1 MTSNASASQHGHA
14 SETAYL
20 WIKQKILANR
30 WPDGAALK
38 ESDLSKEIGVSR
50 TPVRDALRRLTLE
63 GLVETIP
70 NQGSRLK
77 RWDSDDLE
85 EIFGLRVV
93 LESYGARIA
102 ATRVTEKELVQLH
115 ALCDSMEALVAEGV
129 QSAEA
134 KQQLTR
140 LNERFHEAIL
150 QAAHSRR
157 LAALAAQVISF
168 PLVYRT
174 FETYDPKEI
183 VRSMAHHR
191 ELLDAFGVRDPV
203 WAESIMRAHLSA
215 GHRSSRRSLIKIAK
229 GGVNA

>member
-1 MTSNASASQHGHA
+1 MVSNAPASQHGHA
-14 SETAYL
+14 SEKAYR

-38 ESDLSKEIGVSR
+38 ERDLSQEIGVSR
-50 TPVRDALRRLTLE
+50 TPVRDALRRLTQE

-77 RWDSDDLE
+77 RWDSADLE
-85 EIFGLRVV
+85 EIFGLRVL
-93 LESYGARIA
+93 LESYGARMA
-102 ATRVTEKELVQLH
+102 ATRVTEQELAQLH
-115 ALCDSMEALVAEGV
+115 ALCDSMDALVAEEM

-140 LNERFHEAIL
+140 LNERFHETIL
-150 QAAHSRR
+150 QAAHSHR
-157 LAALAAQVISF
+157 LAALAAQLISF

-174 FETYDPKEI
+174 FETYEPNEI
-183 VRSMAHHR
+183 FRSMAHHR
-191 ELLDAFGVRDPV
+191 ELLDAFGARDPI

-215 GHRSSRRSLIKIAK
+215 GHRSTSRSLVKITES
-229 GGVNA
+229 GVNA

>member
-1 MTSNASASQHGHA
+1 MSSIAPASQHGHA
-14 SETAYL
+14 SEKAYQ

-38 ESDLSKEIGVSR
+38 ESDLSNEIGVSR

-77 RWDSDDLE
+77 RWDSQDLE

-93 LESYGARIA
+93 LESYGARMA
-102 ATRVTEKELVQLH
+102 ATRVTEKELAELY
-115 ALCDSMEALVAEGV
+115 ALCDSMEGLVAEGV

-140 LNERFHEAIL
+140 LNERFHEAIM
-150 QAAHSRR
+150 QAAHSHR
-157 LAALAAQVISF
+157 LVALTGQVISF

-174 FETYDPKEI
+174 FETYDPAEI

-191 ELLDAFGVRDPV
+191 ELIDAFTARDPV
-203 WAESIMRAHLSA
+203 WAESVMRAHLSA
-215 GHRSSRRSLIKIAK
+215 GHQSTRRALKK
-229 GGVNA
+229 TR